1 MGKKVNI
8 KFKELNK
15 SSKSLAEVIKSDKF
29 QPDLIVGIARGGLFL
44 AQMLAYS
51 LNVKDIK
58 TVSIQFRD
66 NANDTEFAARF
77 KIMQFLDDIIYKRLS
92 LGEKDISILFTDDL
106 IDSGETI
113 NFFKNCLNIYVNQLP
128 NEIKFFKMDA
138 RFAVS
143 YKDITYKEILEDKF
157 KVYAYDIKPNGW
169 VVFPWD
175 RI

>member
-1 MGKKVNI
+1 
-8 KFKELNK
+8 
-15 SSKSLAEVIKSDKF
+15 LAEIIKRDNF
-29 QPDLIVGIARGGLFL
+29 QPDLVVGIARGGLFL

-77 KIMQFLDDIIYKRLS
+77 KIMQFLDDVIYKRLA

-106 IDSGETI
+106 IDSGETV
-113 NFFKNCLNIYVNQLP
+113 NFFKNCLNIYINQLP
-128 NEIKFFKMDA
+128 KEIKSFKINV

-143 YKDITYKEILEDKF
+143 YKDITYKEILENKF

-169 VVFPWD
+169 LVFPWD
-175 RI
+175 KI